1 MKHKISL
8 RIKLIFLVIIAS
20 CNSNDNDELPTT
32 VKVEEFSLNPNSTG
46 LFKFSPL
53 GFYSDKEINVYYHIP
68 PGDVKNLPILLS
80 LHGGNRNADDYR
92 DCWIDMSNT
101 DGFMVFA
108 PEFNDINFPSGDQ
121 YNLANIFQDGDNP
134 SPETYNSSEKWTFL
148 ILDQLFDHIVKIFDG
163 NQINYNAW
171 GHSAGAQ
178 FLHRFVIY
186 KPESKLNIAVCSNA
200 GWYTVPEKG
209 ISFPYGL
216 DKGQLDDS
224 VLKKAFLKKLYVHL
238 GEEDTNPNSSSLR
251 HNESVDAQQGIT
263 RRARGRYFYKTA
275 KENAEILNTEFNWI
289 KTQEVKEVAHDYEL
303 MARDALQ
310 YFQNK

>member
-1 MKHKISL
+1 
-8 RIKLIFLVIIAS
+8 
-20 CNSNDNDELPTT
+20 
-32 VKVEEFSLNPNSTG
+32 
-46 LFKFSPL
+46 
-53 GFYSDKEINVYYHIP
+53 
-68 PGDVKNLPILLS
+68 
-80 LHGGNRNADDYR
+80 
-92 DCWIDMSNT
+92 MSNS

-134 SPETYNSSEKWTFL
+134 SSETYNSSEKWTFS
-148 ILDQLFDHIVKIFDG
+148 ILDQLFDHIIKVFNG

-251 HNESVDAQQGIT
+251 HNEIVDAQQGIT

-275 KENAEILNTEFNWI
+275 KQNAEILNTEFNWI